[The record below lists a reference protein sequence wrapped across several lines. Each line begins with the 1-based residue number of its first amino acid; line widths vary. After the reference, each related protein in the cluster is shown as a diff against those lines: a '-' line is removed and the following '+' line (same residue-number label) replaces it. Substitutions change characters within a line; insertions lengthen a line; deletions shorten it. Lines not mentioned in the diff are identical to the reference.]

1 MNIRGKKL
9 NINLIIGIIF
19 LTMVATPVLL
29 SFFWLPYDVN
39 AMDSSSILHS
49 PSLKHIFGTDNFGRD
64 IFCRVIEG
72 TRSTFLIALFTV
84 IAGAGI
90 GSVVGALTGYYGGV
104 IDEILMRVNDCLASF
119 PSILLALVVVSILDK
134 GVLNVCIAL
143 GIVFIPSFA
152 RITRSEFI
160 EQSKKDYV
168 SSAKLMGASDFR
180 IIFVHIF
187 PNAFPAILS
196 AMLLGMNNAVLAEA
210 GLSYLGLGVE
220 PPDPSLG
227 RMLSEAQVYIWGAP
241 WYVISASLV
250 MIIMILGIS
259 LVSENIGKPAVNIRK
274 VKREV
279 GKRRQTENAHI
290 EEENKKSVNDEQRA
304 SSDASDQP
312 IVDAEEHLSGNII
325 DVRDLRVGFISDKGI
340 NEVINGISF
349 SLAKGEILGIVGE
362 SGSGKSMTAL
372 TIMGIAPETS
382 VVTGGSIYFEGK
394 SLVDLD
400 EDEYCKIR
408 GRDISMIFQEP
419 MTSLNPVQ
427 TIGEQIDEVL
437 DLHASYLSAGEQRQR
452 VIAAMADTGLK
463 DPDELYSKYPH
474 ELSGG
479 MRQRV
484 MIAMAVIGGSK
495 VIIADEPTTALDAG
509 IAGLI

>member
-1 MNIRGKKL
+1 MTFGKKKL

-19 LTMVATPVLL
+19 LELVSIPVLI

-39 AMDSSSILHS
+39 AMDPSSILHS

-250 MIIMILGIS
+250 MII
-259 LVSENIGKPAVNIRK
+259 RK
-274 VKREV
+274 
-279 GKRRQTENAHI
+279 
-290 EEENKKSVNDEQRA
+290 
-304 SSDASDQP
+304 
-312 IVDAEEHLSGNII
+312 
-325 DVRDLRVGFISDKGI
+325 
-340 NEVINGISF
+340 
-349 SLAKGEILGIVGE
+349 
-362 SGSGKSMTAL
+362 
-372 TIMGIAPETS
+372 
-382 VVTGGSIYFEGK
+382 
-394 SLVDLD
+394 
-400 EDEYCKIR
+400 C
-408 GRDISMIFQEP
+408 
-419 MTSLNPVQ
+419 
-427 TIGEQIDEVL
+427 
-437 DLHASYLSAGEQRQR
+437 
-452 VIAAMADTGLK
+452 
-463 DPDELYSKYPH
+463 
-474 ELSGG
+474 
-479 MRQRV
+479 
-484 MIAMAVIGGSK
+484 
-495 VIIADEPTTALDAG
+495 
-509 IAGLI
+509 